1 MNDNS
6 YAPVDF
12 ADAEDER
19 PLNAFY
25 DISLTQTVNNVVS
38 RHVYEV
44 RQKTHTQVMPSSQW
58 RRRLREFLSTR
69 ANDLLEFITK
79 PLIKHPSLGPA
90 ETLIRKFSR
99 ENFSASHLTLCDT
112 ALDASGVDIYSSI
125 EQGLQQFQPHTLKGF
140 HESGRYLFDIFRE
153 AGEEIV
159 RQDILLQS
167 KLEVYDKI
175 HARIVI
181 LSELEKTE
189 HYAPLAEAT
198 ELYLKDI
205 FDNNKIEDAYKSL
218 IEAYRK
224 FIVLKDIISFRR
236 FADSAMTEPLCN
248 ICFEDQIQYVITPC
262 GHTYCGT
269 CIKKQLTNCYIC
281 RGSVKD
287 RVRLYFG

>member
-1 MNDNS
+1 MNDTS

-25 DISLTQTVNNVVS
+25 DTSLTQTVNNVVS
-38 RHVYEV
+38 RHVYEM
-44 RQKTHTQVMPSSQW
+44 RQKTPALPIPSSQW

-69 ANDLLEFITK
+69 ANDLLEFIAK
-79 PLIKHPSLGPA
+79 PLSKHPSLAPA

-99 ENFSASHLTLCDT
+99 ENFSASHGTLSEI

-125 EQGLQQFQPHTLKGF
+125 EQGMKQFQPNTLKGF
-140 HESGRYLFDIFRE
+140 HESGRYLFDMFRE
-153 AGEEIV
+153 SGEEII
-159 RQDILLQS
+159 RQDTLLRS
-167 KLEVYDKI
+167 KLDVYDKI

-189 HYAPLAEAT
+189 HYEPLAAAT
-198 ELYLKDI
+198 ETYLKDI
-205 FDNNKIEDAYKSL
+205 FDKNKIEESYKSL

-224 FIVLKDIISFRR
+224 FIILKDIISFRR
-236 FADSAMTEPLCN
+236 FADSAMSEPLCN
-248 ICFEDQIQYVITPC
+248 ICFEDQIQYTITPC

-281 RGSVKD
+281 RGNVKD
-287 RVRLYFG
+287 RVRIYFG